1 MRFSQRAVH
10 TYCYF
15 INIFT
20 ETKQYYVLLFC
31 GYYSVLLDLN
41 MLSMT
46 TKKSNA
52 YFMLSNHASPE
63 CHVGRYRFI
72 PPATEENF

>member
-1 MRFSQRAVH
+1 MYCNVLLYSEKLCTT
-10 TYCYF
+10 TYLIIMYYVVYF
-15 INIFT
+15 KHIFT
-20 ETKQYYVLLFC
+20 ETKKYSVQYFR

-52 YFMLSNHASPE
+52 YAARSCQP
-63 CHVGRYRFI
+63 
-72 PPATEENF
+72 